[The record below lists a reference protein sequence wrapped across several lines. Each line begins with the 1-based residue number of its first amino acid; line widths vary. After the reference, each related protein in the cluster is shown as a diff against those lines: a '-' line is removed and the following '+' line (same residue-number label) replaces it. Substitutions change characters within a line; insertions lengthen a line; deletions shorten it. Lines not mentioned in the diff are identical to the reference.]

1 MKQTKQMINSDLSVM
16 ISHINAMLE
25 QMAGCVN
32 TIATQSLSLA
42 IAVESTT
49 LTQKLQEMM
58 GRWKDYI
65 PFHECS
71 DVNFHY
77 WHVHLLQTY
86 SAMKCS
92 RAVQDGAY
100 VSPHHPDAPFRLD
113 LLADFKRM
121 RKRTGGEME
130 TTVKHY
136 VQYTDELLAML
147 SAMSVAD
154 DRQCRA
160 KLDSAA
166 LKTLHSQYD
175 DYLCMV
181 LKAESQ
187 LSDMDLEMKIK
198 PWMNTYFKV
207 LAEQPFMVYCI
218 DMAMD
223 NLLTVLQQIDD
234 FFNSEFSDEQ
244 FQCLTYRLYFRHCPD
259 AQTIAKQELRRWT
272 SEWPSLRRKE
282 RAQQKREELLAEIRQ
297 RYDKPALDDYIDMER
312 PNPLTDTEFGRFL
325 FASRTQMS
333 HEDVTNLF
341 LHLFRIH
348 ELNRLI
354 DPEGVE
360 ADLSAAH
367 LSAARK
373 EIYHRLTDLVRKAEW
388 QGGMTPERIHHIL
401 SQILMPQGGTP
412 ALCRGNVNISDI
424 FWNLLMNRRGC
435 DTDFRS
441 LKLTWLNLVGY
452 FCSRGYLKGG
462 SPALCRYFFPDGTPE
477 GQHNVADYNAVTKGS
492 GDRAGNDFHDLTQ
505 VLDTLLA
512 SDPQK

>member
-1 MKQTKQMINSDLSVM
+1 M

-77 WHVHLLQTY
+77 WHNHLSHTY

-100 VSPHHPDAPFRLD
+100 ESPHHPDTPFRLA

-136 VQYTDELLAML
+136 VQYTDELLEML
-147 SAMSVAD
+147 STMSVAD

-223 NLLTVLQQIDD
+223 NLPQAYRHLRIGMANPVINCKDRMVYL
-234 FFNSEFSDEQ
+234 SEFLRNERFFKAYSK
-244 FQCLTYRLYFRHCPD
+244 QCFRLAD
-259 AQTIAKQELRRWT
+259 TIAAQCPGDDGHTLLYGQMLAAQERFAEAVTQFKAFLKTDRSQYSVWEALLICESQLPDSTEALLEDARQAAELFPLHLRPYVILVQEYLRRNNC
-272 SEWPSLRRKE
+272 EKARYYLE
-282 RAQQKREELLAEIRQ
+282 RCHMIA
-297 RYDKPALDDYIDMER
+297 
-312 PNPLTDTEFGRFL
+312 PNETTIK
-325 FASRTQMS
+325 Q
-333 HEDVTNLF
+333 
-341 LHLFRIH
+341 
-348 ELNRLI
+348 
-354 DPEGVE
+354 
-360 ADLSAAH
+360 
-367 LSAARK
+367 
-373 EIYHRLTDLVRKAEW
+373 
-388 QGGMTPERIHHIL
+388 
-401 SQILMPQGGTP
+401 
-412 ALCRGNVNISDI
+412 
-424 FWNLLMNRRGC
+424 
-435 DTDFRS
+435 
-441 LKLTWLNLVGY
+441 
-452 FCSRGYLKGG
+452 
-462 SPALCRYFFPDGTPE
+462 
-477 GQHNVADYNAVTKGS
+477 
-492 GDRAGNDFHDLTQ
+492 LTQ
-505 VLDTLLA
+505 
-512 SDPQK
+512 QCEQQCQ